1 MAELL
6 LTVVVCT
13 HDRPD
18 DLERCLRGLAA
29 LEDDVEVVVVDS
41 ASRRPLQA
49 LVNTFSD
56 SVRRLAY
63 HYEPVAGLA
72 RARNRGVE
80 LATSDLVAFIDD
92 DTVPE
97 PTWAKRLVG
106 PFADPNVACVGG
118 TCRAS
123 FDSTRPSWLSD
134 RLLQFAGITRFGVEA
149 RAARSSA
156 EYPFGA
162 NMCFRRRLLLEIGGF
177 SQNLG
182 RVGGKLL
189 SGEEH
194 EVIETLRNAG
204 CSIWLEPSAVVDH
217 RVTSARCRPR
227 YYWRRLWWQGVS
239 RARTRRSPV
248 LAARLVAAAI
258 ARLALWAV
266 TGDRFYL
273 FRTAETAGYLLDC
286 LRPRAA
292 AT

>member
-1 MAELL
+1 MAEPL

-13 HDRPD
+13 HDRPN

-29 LEDDVEVVVVDS
+29 LEDDVEVIVVDS
-41 ASRRPLQA
+41 ASSPPLQA
-49 LVNTFSD
+49 LVERFS
-56 SVRRLAY
+56 SSLSRLTY

-72 RARNRGVE
+72 RARNRGLE
-80 LATSDLVAFIDD
+80 RAQSDQVAFIDD

-97 PTWAKRLVG
+97 PRWARRLVG

-123 FDSTRPSWLSD
+123 FDSARPPWLSD
-134 RLLQFAGITRFGVEA
+134 RLLQFAGITRFGLEA
-149 RAARSSA
+149 GAARSSA

-162 NMCFRRRLLLEIGGF
+162 NICFRRRQLLEVGGF
-177 SQNLG
+177 PDNLG
-182 RVGGKLL
+182 RVGANLL

-194 EVIETLRNAG
+194 EVIDKLRRAG
-204 CSIWLEPSAVVDH
+204 WSIWREPAAVVDH
-217 RVTSARCRPR
+217 RVPSARCRAR

-239 RARTRRSPV
+239 RARARRSPV
-248 LAARLVAAAI
+248 LAVRLLAAAI
-258 ARLALWAV
+258 ARLALWIV

-273 FRTAETAGYLLDC
+273 FRTAETAGYILDC
-286 LRPRAA
+286 LRTRAA